1 MSDADRLQQEWRE
14 EVRESFRDLR
24 TELREFRTQLEP
36 RLRDLEDTKTKAIGF
51 VSGIQMLG
59 LAATWV
65 MAKVFR
71 E

>member
-1 MSDADRLQQEWRE
+1 MSDLEREWRE
-14 EVRESFRDLR
+14 EVRESFR
-24 TELREFRTQLEP
+24 ELRSEVREMRTQLEP

-51 VSGIQMLG
+51 VSAIQAIGI
-59 LAATWV
+59 AATWV